1 MNKMAAAFIS
11 LFSLVLIVSVLYV
24 TSPSKDLQVSKPM
37 KEEVQTPSSKENQ
50 QLANENSSIDSKAQA
65 LQEEIQQQ
73 QDITFITMLEQA
85 FSNEQQQCEVT
96 INEKNIRIL
105 IKGVKKDK
113 EKAESIMKE
122 AYNLT
127 KHKYFIEVAFQEK

>member
-1 MNKMAAAFIS
+1 MAAAFIS